1 MSNSL
6 FHSPSEPR
14 ILYMGTPAISAIVL
28 TGLLE
33 NHFNVI
39 GLVSN
44 EDKPVG
50 RKGKIE
56 PPPTKVV
63 AQKYG
68 VPVFQPHRIR
78 LENDFIHDLRPDVI
92 VTMAYG
98 QIVPEMVLSAPKY
111 GCLNLHGSLLPA
123 WRGAAPIQ
131 RSLIAGEK
139 ETGVTLMEMVAA
151 MDAGRMYDKAVV
163 AIEESDNYSS
173 LSEKIGLAARDLI
186 LRDLLP
192 YLNGDLKG
200 EEQDEKLVTFAAKIK
215 PEEEHLDLK
224 MNSLDFIHMLRGLS
238 EKPGG
243 YLLLDGKKM
252 KIFKASVFSA
262 ESTQPIGT
270 TVSNKKKLL
279 LQLSDGVISLDE
291 VQLEGK
297 KMMDGTSF
305 LNGFR
310 SAIEGARFE

>member
-1 MSNSL
+1 
-6 FHSPSEPR
+6 
-14 ILYMGTPAISAIVL
+14 MGTPAISAIVL

-39 GLVSN
+39 GLVCN

-63 AQKYG
+63 AEKYG

-98 QIVPEMVLSAPKY
+98 QIVPEVVLSAPKY

-139 ETGVTLMEMVAA
+139 ETGVTLMEMVTA

-163 AIEESDNYSS
+163 NIEESDNYSS

>member
-1 MSNSL
+1 MSNSM

-39 GLVSN
+39 GLVCN

-63 AQKYG
+63 AQKFG
-68 VPVFQPHRIR
+68 IPVFQPHRIR
-78 LENDFIHDLRPDVI
+78 LENDFIRELKPDVI

-98 QIVPEMVLSAPKY
+98 QIVPEVVLSAPKY
-111 GCLNLHGSLLPA
+111 GCLNLHGSLLPS

-131 RSLIAGEK
+131 RSLMAGEK

-163 AIEESDNYSS
+163 VVDENDNYSS

-192 YLNGDLKG
+192 YLNGNLKG
-200 EEQDEKLVTFAAKIK
+200 EQQNEKLVTFATKIK
-215 PEEEHLDLK
+215 PEEEHLNLS
-224 MNSLDFIHMLRGLS
+224 MASLDFIHMIQGLS

-252 KIFKASVFSA
+252 KILKASIFSA
-262 ESTQPIGT
+262 ETSQPVGSTLPH
-270 TVSNKKKLL
+270 KKKLL

-310 SAIEGARFE
+310 SILEGARFE

>member
-1 MSNSL
+1 
-6 FHSPSEPR
+6 
-14 ILYMGTPAISAIVL
+14 MGTPAISAIVL

-39 GLVSN
+39 GLVCN

-56 PPPTKVV
+56 PPPTKLV
-63 AQKYG
+63 AEKFG
-68 VPVFQPHRIR
+68 VPIFQPHRIR
-78 LENDFIHDLRPDVI
+78 LENDFIRELKPDVI

-98 QIVPEMVLSAPKY
+98 QIVPDAVLTAPKY

-131 RSLIAGEK
+131 RSIMAGEK

-151 MDAGRMYDKAVV
+151 MDAGRMYDNAV
-163 AIEESDNYSS
+163 ISIQENDNYSS
-173 LSEKIGLAARDLI
+173 LSEKIGIAARDLI
-186 LRDLLP
+186 LKDLLP
-192 YLNGDLKG
+192 YLNGELKG

-224 MNSLDFIHMLRGLS
+224 MKSLDFIHTLRGLS
-238 EKPGG
+238 ENPGG
-243 YLLLDGKKM
+243 YLFLDGKKM
-252 KIFKASVFSA
+252 KILKASVFSSDIDHPLGA
-262 ESTQPIGT
+262 
-270 TVSNKKKLL
+270 TVPHKKKLL
-279 LQLSDGVISLDE
+279 LQLSDGVITLDE

-297 KMMDGTSF
+297 KKMDGTSF

-310 SAIEGARFE
+310 SILEGSRFE

>member
-1 MSNSL
+1 MSNSM

-39 GLVSN
+39 GLVCN

-63 AQKYG
+63 AQKFG
-68 VPVFQPHRIR
+68 IPVFQPHRIR
-78 LENDFIHDLRPDVI
+78 LENDFIRELKPDVI

-98 QIVPEMVLSAPKY
+98 QIVPEAVLSAPKY
-111 GCLNLHGSLLPA
+111 GCLNLHGSLLPS

-131 RSLIAGEK
+131 RSLMAGEK
-139 ETGVTLMEMVAA
+139 ETGVTLMKMVAA

-163 AIEESDNYSS
+163 VVDENDNYSS
-173 LSEKIGLAARDLI
+173 LSEKIGLAARALI

-192 YLNGDLKG
+192 YLNGNLKG
-200 EEQDEKLVTFAAKIK
+200 EEQDENLVTFAAKIK
-215 PEEEHLDLK
+215 PEEEHLNLS
-224 MNSLDFIHMLRGLS
+224 MGSLDFIHMIQGLS

-252 KIFKASVFSA
+252 KILKASIFST
-262 ESTQPIGT
+262 ETSRPVGT
-270 TVSNKKKLL
+270 TIPHKKKLL

-310 SAIEGARFE
+310 SILEGARFE